1 MARTSFTM
9 ALAAA
14 LVFFSAAPQAHLF
27 HAGITDISFN
37 EKTGSTEIV
46 HTYMTHDVEALLG
59 ELYQRQF
66 DLSQPED
73 EAILRKYIEKQFF
86 ILGPDQRRLPLH
98 WVGVQVDIDSV
109 TIYQEIEHTPLSQ
122 AARIHQD
129 VLSDFVADQANTVN
143 IKQGGA
149 IRTLSFDH
157 KTTDQNLR

>member
-1 MARTSFTM
+1 MARTRFTI

-14 LVFFSAAPQAHLF
+14 LVFSSTAPQAHQF
-27 HAGITDISFN
+27 HAGITDIGFN
-37 EKTGSTEIV
+37 QKTGSTEIV

-66 DLSQPED
+66 DLSRPED
-73 EAILRKYIEKQFF
+73 EAILRKYVEKQFF
-86 ILGPDQRRLPLH
+86 ILGPDQRRLPIH
-98 WVGVQVDIDSV
+98 WVGLEVNVDSV
-109 TIYQEIEHTPLSQ
+109 TIYQEIEDTPLSQ

-129 VLSDFVADQANTVN
+129 VLSDFIADQANTIN

-157 KTTDQNLR
+157 KSADQNLR